1 MIRRDVTAGLVVTGL
16 WPWCAAQAAGLSE
29 SDAASGVRAALQRG
43 AEAAVGLLGRPD
55 GFLGNPLVRIALPG
69 ALKGA
74 AKLLRALR
82 QGKQVDELVTAMNR
96 AAESAVPETR
106 TLLINT
112 VEAISV
118 EDALKFVRGG
128 NTAVTDFFA
137 GKTRVALA
145 DKFLPIVTGTTDKLA
160 LAERYNKIAAK
171 VEVMG
176 LVKGDEA
183 HVEQYVT
190 ARTLDGLYRTIAEE
204 ETKLRAD
211 PVATG
216 SVILKKVFGR

>member
-1 MIRRDVTAGLVVTGL
+1 M
-16 WPWCAAQAAGLSE
+16 CAQAAGLSE

-96 AAESAVPETR
+96 
-106 TLLINT
+106 
-112 VEAISV
+112 
-118 EDALKFVRGG
+118 
-128 NTAVTDFFA
+128 
-137 GKTRVALA
+137 
-145 DKFLPIVTGTTDKLA
+145 
-160 LAERYNKIAAK
+160 
-171 VEVMG
+171 
-176 LVKGDEA
+176 
-183 HVEQYVT
+183 
-190 ARTLDGLYRTIAEE
+190 GLYRTIAEE
-204 ETKLRAD
+204 EKKLRAD